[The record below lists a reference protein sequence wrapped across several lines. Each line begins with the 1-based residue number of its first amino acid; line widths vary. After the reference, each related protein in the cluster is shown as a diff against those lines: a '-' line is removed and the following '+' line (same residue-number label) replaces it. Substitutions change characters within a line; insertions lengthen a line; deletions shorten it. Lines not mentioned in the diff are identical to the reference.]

1 MKTQKQQYVTIK
13 GTKNGLTLH
22 LDDTCSFEEL
32 LYGLQDMLSLEHYI
46 FISLLAVCVLEFY
59 QYGVQMLIRPE
70 IMPFHQFVLG
80 RLLPTLALNA
90 VGGLLL
96 IYPFKWF
103 FTSLKKEQRFLL
115 LVLVFMTAYVNQ
127 PFAITYGFIFGLL
140 YDINYTDL
148 LGVYMFGFAGI
159 CYLSS
164 KAFKVLQTNAL
175 VGYV

>member
-1 MKTQKQQYVTIK
+1 MKR
-13 GTKNGLTLH
+13 
-22 LDDTCSFEEL
+22 FL
-32 LYGLQDMLSLEHYI
+32 LPVVM
-46 FISLLAVCVLEFY
+46 
-59 QYGVQMLIRPE
+59 M
-70 IMPFHQFVLG
+70 FVLVSDSVYADFVNLPFVTEEQ
-80 RLLPTLALNA
+80 RLIP
-90 VGGLLL
+90 
-96 IYPFKWF
+96 
-103 FTSLKKEQRFLL
+103 RFLL

-175 VGYV
+175 VVIFISSLAVCVLEFYQYGVQMLIRPEIMPFHQFVLGRLLPTLALNAVGGLLLIYPFKWFFTSLKKELRNE

>member
-1 MKTQKQQYVTIK
+1 MKR
-13 GTKNGLTLH
+13 
-22 LDDTCSFEEL
+22 FL
-32 LYGLQDMLSLEHYI
+32 LPVVM
-46 FISLLAVCVLEFY
+46 
-59 QYGVQMLIRPE
+59 M
-70 IMPFHQFVLG
+70 FVLVSDSVYADFVN
-80 RLLPTLALNA
+80 LPFVTEEQQ
-90 VGGLLL
+90 L
-96 IYPFKWF
+96 IP
-103 FTSLKKEQRFLL
+103 RFLL

-175 VGYV
+175 VVIFIALLAVCVLEFYQYGVQMLIRPEIMPFHQFVLGRLLPTLALNAVGGLLLIYPFKWFFTSLKKELRNE

>member
-1 MKTQKQQYVTIK
+1 MKRFLLPVVMMFVLVSDSVYADFVNLPFVTEEQQLIPRFLLLVLVFMTAYVNQPFAITYEFIF
-13 GTKNGLTLH
+13 G
-22 LDDTCSFEEL
+22 L
-32 LYGLQDMLSLEHYI
+32 LYDINYTDLLGVYMFGFAGICYLSSKAFKVLQTNALVVI

-103 FTSLKKEQRFLL
+103 FTSLKKELR
-115 LVLVFMTAYVNQ
+115 NE
-127 PFAITYGFIFGLL
+127 
-140 YDINYTDL
+140 
-148 LGVYMFGFAGI
+148 
-159 CYLSS
+159 
-164 KAFKVLQTNAL
+164 
-175 VGYV
+175 